1 MIRVHRW
8 FIGIMLFPVVNSAQ
22 EIDGNW
28 ILNRVDDIRGSDN
41 KISVAVM
48 NIKGR
53 RGERSV
59 KSRSYI
65 QGMTRSFTEYL
76 SPARDA
82 GTKMLKLED
91 QLWTYTPSTDRT
103 ILISGHLLRQSVMG
117 SDLSYED
124 LMEDPRLSNLYSASI
139 QGEEEVLGRPC
150 WILHLVSKVQ
160 DIAYY
165 SRHIWVDKERLVA
178 LKEERYAR
186 SGKLLKRTEVQ
197 KVEQIEKR
205 WIATKVRFKDV
216 LRTGEGTEFIIESI
230 EFNAVIPEYI
240 FSKAALKK

>member
-8 FIGIMLFPVVNSAQ
+8 FIGILLFPVVNYAQ

-28 ILNRVDDIRGSDN
+28 ILNRVDDIQGSDN

-117 SDLSYED
+117 SDLSY
-124 LMEDPRLSNLYSASI
+124 
-139 QGEEEVLGRPC
+139 VLL
-150 WILHLVSKVQ
+150 ITTLVSFLPTRR
-160 DIAYY
+160 IAKLKPT
-165 SRHIWVDKERLVA
+165 DA
-178 LKEERYAR
+178 LR
-186 SGKLLKRTEVQ
+186 GKIT
-197 KVEQIEKR
+197 
-205 WIATKVRFKDV
+205 
-216 LRTGEGTEFIIESI
+216 
-230 EFNAVIPEYI
+230 
-240 FSKAALKK
+240 